1 MEARFQALRV
11 MTAKVSAES
20 SCPEN
25 RARASAKT
33 LSETPSGDSFV
44 SASVHASANGS
55 RIGKTGLAPHRHVRD
70 AQLALALN
78 RRFHDMHVG
87 AEGAAV
93 HLRRMNVHQRAQRR
107 ATLGKS

>member
-11 MTAKVSAES
+11 MTAMVSSKS
-20 SCPEN
+20 SCQEN
-25 RARASAKT
+25 CARASAKT
-33 LSETPSGDSFV
+33 FSETPSGDSFV
-44 SASVHASANGS
+44 SASVHASAARW
-55 RIGKTGLAPHRHVRD
+55 RIGKTGLGPHRHVMD

-107 ATLGKS
+107 ATPGKS